1 VTPDEPGL
9 ADRTTLG
16 LFLLVIVLG
25 GISPVFVRITFRE
38 LDPMWAGASRFF
50 VASLILG
57 SVAVVRRLPLPRG
70 RALLGAVLFG
80 IMGLGVSTVLIYRG
94 LVDTPAGVSQVIL
107 SLVPLITFLLAI
119 VHRLER
125 FAWNGL
131 IGALIATVGVGVV
144 FNDQMGA
151 NVPVAG
157 MLSILAAAVAI
168 GETTVIVKRFPG
180 AHPISTNA
188 VALMVGAAIF
198 FTASVLFGED
208 RNLPQS
214 TEIWLTWIY
223 LVFVGTIAV
232 ITLFLVVINRMSA
245 SASSYQFLLMPL
257 VTVVVSAVVSG
268 ERPTPAFLV
277 GGLIV
282 LAGVYVGIVR
292 GRGQPAH
299 EELPSPIP
307 E

>member
-1 VTPDEPGL
+1 MSSDQRGL

-25 GISPVFVRITFRE
+25 GISPVFVRVTFRE
-38 LDPMWAGASRFF
+38 FEPMWAGATRFF
-50 VASLILG
+50 AAALIMTA
-57 SVAVVRRLPLPRG
+57 VAVVRGIPFPRG
-70 RALLGAVLFG
+70 RPLFGAVLFG
-80 IMGLGVSTVLIYRG
+80 VMGLGVSTTLIYLG

-119 VHRLER
+119 VHGLER
-125 FAWNGL
+125 FAWSGL

-151 NVPVAG
+151 NVPVMG
-157 MLSILAAAVAI
+157 MLAILGAAVAI

-180 AHPISTNA
+180 AHPVSTNA
-188 VALMVGAAIF
+188 VALLVGSAIF
-198 FTASVLFGED
+198 VVASILFGETQ
-208 RNLPQS
+208 RLPTS
-214 TEIWLTWIY
+214 PEIWATWIY

-232 ITLFLVVINRMSA
+232 ITLFLVVINRMTA

-257 VTVVVSAVVSG
+257 VTVAASAVITG
-268 ERPTPAFLV
+268 EQPTPAFVL

-282 LAGVYVGIVR
+282 VGGVYVGIVR
-292 GRGQPAH
+292 GRGAPKT
-299 EELPSPIP
+299 ELATPVV